1 MYFQEVMIKF
11 GQTLPN
17 FGNLNQ
23 RSTGRWVMSK
33 NLIDESLIKGKVLN
47 QYRFQYFLTKIVEFR
62 IKIGLK

>member
-1 MYFQEVMIKF
+1 LGKPYQD
-11 GQTLPN
+11 

-23 RSTGRWVMSK
+23 RSTGRSAMSK

>member
-23 RSTGRWVMSK
+23 RSTGRWVMNEKINNRSK
-33 NLIDESLIKGKVLN
+33 IRVWVDVIPKLE
-47 QYRFQYFLTKIVEFR
+47 QR
-62 IKIGLK
+62 